1 MTDDPTRH
9 ALECALYG
17 VLDRVH
23 RRAEKEEAMIDD
35 EEPMLDAPYDPTA
48 WPPGESV
55 EVDGILWDR
64 GRRWWEVP
72 DPDTTLFD
80 PGVNAPH
87 ANAVYVDGDGA
98 ESGRLVGRVPAV
110 ATTLR
115 MRLTAAWRLAELARL
130 DPVRA
135 AIEAAAAEA
144 RVVLPEGYDV
154 ADVLRAGV
162 RGVGATW
169 TPLPGDTQ
177 DLWLHIRR
185 GTAAGIVFE
194 DDDGSWCSS
203 RVVGP
208 GDWPR
213 VVTGATSRD
222 TAARALCD
230 HLGIP
235 MPPLPPEGS

>member
-1 MTDDPTRH
+1 
-9 ALECALYG
+9 
-17 VLDRVH
+17 
-23 RRAEKEEAMIDD
+23 MIDD

-144 RVVLPEGYDV
+144 GVVLPSGYDV

-162 RGVGATW
+162 RGVGWWWAPRRYRTD
-169 TPLPGDTQ
+169 LMSGAMLAGGDVRQ
-177 DLWLHIRR
+177 SSSADR
-185 GTAAGIVFE
+185 GWMWRAR
-194 DDDGSWCSS
+194 D
-203 RVVGP
+203 R
-208 GDWPR
+208 
-213 VVTGATSRD
+213 TGWATSRD
-222 TAARALCD
+222 AAARALCD

-235 MPPLPPEGS
+235 MPPLPPEEP